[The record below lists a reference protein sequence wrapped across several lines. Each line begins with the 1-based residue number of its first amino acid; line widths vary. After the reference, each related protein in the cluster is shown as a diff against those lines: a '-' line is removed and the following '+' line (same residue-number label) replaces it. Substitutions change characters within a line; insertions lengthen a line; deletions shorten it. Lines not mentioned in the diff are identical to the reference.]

1 MARNVQNGRLV
12 HPGDRYCFHIGDV
25 YLPGAAELLA
35 ALTEE
40 TELVG
45 TLIELSDSG
54 TESGVFAVV
63 DLGSSQRVIVPVHK
77 LRPIGPAIR
86 DQTPRQTID

>member
-12 HPGDRYCFHIGDV
+12 HPGDRFCFQIGDV
-25 YLPGAAELLA
+25 YLPAVSELLA

-45 TLIELSDSG
+45 TLVELSDSG

-63 DLGSSQRVIVPVHK
+63 DLGSSQRVIVPAQK
-77 LRPIGPAIR
+77 LRSIGAAI
-86 DQTPRQTID
+86 PN

>member
-1 MARNVQNGRLV
+1 MQNGRLM
-12 HPGDRYCFHIGDV
+12 HLGDRFCFQIGDV
-25 YLPGAAELLA
+25 YLPGAPELLA
-35 ALTEE
+35 ALTEG

-63 DLGSSQRVIVPVHK
+63 DLGSSQRVVVPVHK
-77 LRPIGPAIR
+77 LRSIGPAIP
-86 DQTPRQTID
+86 DQRPRQTIG